1 MTNGEDSGRFVI
13 LRPENGGIVMD
24 VFRAIVARERGDG
37 IRGQVEELTAEDLPP
52 AGVLVDVAYSTI
64 NYKDAL
70 AVTGKAK
77 ICRTLPLVCGIDLAG
92 TVRESSD
99 RRFHPGDRVLVNGYG
114 LSERHPG
121 GYTQRQRLDPSWL
134 VRVPVDLSLEETMAI
149 GTAGYTAMLCV
160 QALIDHGVL
169 AGSGPVV
176 VTGASGGVGSVAIL
190 LLAKLGYEVVAAT
203 GRVEASGAW
212 LRDLGAGEIIDRA
225 ELAHTP
231 KPLESERWT
240 GAVDSV
246 GGETLA
252 TVLAQT
258 RYRGAVTA
266 CGLAGGM
273 PFPGNVAPFIL
284 RGVTLAGIDSVMASH
299 ERRVQAW
306 DRLATLIDRGRLAS
320 IYRVEPLHRVPEL
333 AAQLLAGEVRGRIV
347 VDVNA

>member
-1 MTNGEDSGRFVI
+1 
-13 LRPENGGIVMD
+13 MD
-24 VFRAIVARERGDG
+24 VFRAIVARERADG
-37 IRGQVEELTAEDLPP
+37 IRGQIEELRADDLPP
-52 AGVLVDVAYSTI
+52 GPVLVDVAYSTI

-77 ICRTLPLVCGIDLAG
+77 ICRNLPLVCGIDLAG
-92 TVRESSD
+92 TVRESPD
-99 RRFHPGDRVLVNGYG
+99 RRFRAGDRVLVNGYG

-134 VRVPVDLSLEETMAI
+134 VPAPAGLSLEETMAI

-169 AGSGPVV
+169 TTSGPVV
-176 VTGASGGVGSVAIL
+176 VTGASGGVGSIAVM
-190 LLAKLGYEVVAAT
+190 LLAKLDYEVVAST
-203 GRVEASGAW
+203 GRVDENGAW
-212 LRDLGAGEIIDRA
+212 LRNLGAREVIDRT
-225 ELAHTP
+225 ELARSP
-231 KPLESERWT
+231 KPLESERWA

-258 RYRGAVTA
+258 RYCGTVTA

-284 RGVTLAGIDSVMASH
+284 RGITLAGIDSVMASH

-306 DRLATLIDRGRLAS
+306 DRLAALIDHEQLAS
-320 IYRVEPLHRVPEL
+320 VYRVEPLHRVPEL
-333 AAQLLAGEVRGRIV
+333 CEQLLAGTVRGRIV